1 MKEKINILNI
11 NQVNQKINRLAWQ
24 VYENNFKQKEI
35 VLIGID
41 KKGLFLAEKI
51 SECLNEISKIKTIVA
66 ELSIDK
72 SLDVNSSM
80 SLNISD
86 DIFTDKAVIIVDD
99 VLNSGKTLMYASK
112 LFLNTTLKKLSILV
126 LIDRNHNLFPIKA
139 DFIGLSLSTTLKEYI
154 TVDLFGDNKGV
165 YLS

>member
-24 VYENNFKQKEI
+24 VYENNFQQKEI

>member
-24 VYENNFKQKEI
+24 VYENNFQQKEI

-112 LFLNTTLKKLSILV
+112 LFLNTNLKKLSILV

>member
-24 VYENNFKQKEI
+24 VYENNFQQKEI

-139 DFIGLSLSTTLKEYI
+139 DFIGLSLSTSLKEYI

>member
-24 VYENNFKQKEI
+24 VYENNFQQKEI

-126 LIDRNHNLFPIKA
+126 LIDRNHNLFPIK
-139 DFIGLSLSTTLKEYI
+139 ST
-154 TVDLFGDNKGV
+154 
-165 YLS
+165 

>member
-24 VYENNFKQKEI
+24 VYENNFQQKEI

-154 TVDLFGDNKGV
+154 TVDLFGDNKGD

>member
-24 VYENNFKQKEI
+24 VYENNFQQKEI
-35 VLIGID
+35 VLIGIN

>member
-24 VYENNFKQKEI
+24 VYENNFQQKEI

-154 TVDLFGDNKGV
+154 TVDLFGDNNGV

>member
-24 VYENNFKQKEI
+24 VYENNFQQKEI

-99 VLNSGKTLMYASK
+99 VLNSGKTLMYATK

-126 LIDRNHNLFPIKA
+126 LIDRNHNLFPSK
-139 DFIGLSLSTTLKEYI
+139 ST
-154 TVDLFGDNKGV
+154 
-165 YLS
+165 

>member
-24 VYENNFKQKEI
+24 VYENNFQQKEI
-35 VLIGID
+35 ILIGID